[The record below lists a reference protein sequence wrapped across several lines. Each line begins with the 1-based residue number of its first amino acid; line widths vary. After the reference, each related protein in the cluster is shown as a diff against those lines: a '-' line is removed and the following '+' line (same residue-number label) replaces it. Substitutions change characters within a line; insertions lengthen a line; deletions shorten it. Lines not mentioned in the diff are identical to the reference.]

1 MENREDVFTNFD
13 VYEIHGKYRRH
24 LLNGGSLTL
33 KGFVESWFN
42 GFYDLKIK
50 IGIQNRDFLEVVVE
64 TIEQRQ
70 RYAFLRNKHHRQ
82 YIKAHY
88 GEVQYD
94 PKEDAK
100 SLGQILEEEGL

>member
-1 MENREDVFTNFD
+1 MDNEDVFTNFD
-13 VYEIHGKYRRH
+13 VYKIHGNYRRH
-24 LLNGGSLTL
+24 LLFGGSLTL
-33 KGFVESWFN
+33 KEFVKSWFN
-42 GFYDLKIK
+42 GFYNLTIK
-50 IGIQNRDFLEVVVE
+50 NERFLDVVVE
-64 TIEQRQ
+64 TIKQRQ
-70 RYAFLRNKHHRQ
+70 RYAFLRSKHHRQ